1 MATRLLGTPVPFEV
15 IFKDGTFLLISIH
28 EDYEYENNQKTDRLA
43 GYRYEVV
50 DTETF
55 DKIRVKVK
63 GQTNPLMTQEHL
75 AELRKSGE
83 KVIVEFL
90 NGVDKLY
97 NRRNGQNWSVE
108 DSFSADDILIVNQD

>member
-1 MATRLLGTPVPFEV
+1 
-15 IFKDGTFLLISIH
+15 
-28 EDYEYENNQKTDRLA
+28 
-43 GYRYEVV
+43 
-50 DTETF
+50 
-55 DKIRVKVK
+55 
-63 GQTNPLMTQEHL
+63 MTQEHL